1 MMMTLEQRVA
11 QLEAQMGALQARVT
25 YLEGR
30 SMPIGPSAPYG
41 PVTHPYQPPPA
52 VSPYPNPMSPW
63 NPPYTITC
71 KMADGTTKEMTFTTP
86 IVAQTNE

>member
-1 MMMTLEQRVA
+1 MKMSDADRIAKLEERLA
-11 QLEAQMGALQARVT
+11 

-30 SMPIGPSAPYG
+30 VASLEGRGMVYG
-41 PVTHPYQPPPA
+41 PINPPYQPPT
-52 VSPYPNPMSPW
+52 VSPYPNPNSPW

-86 IVAQTNE
+86 IVAQTND